1 MSVRNTPSTRIPKFV
16 LKPQPSSTP
25 NSARKCLT
33 GIPTLIPNR
42 QSFQLEQ
49 QNANKRRESYV
60 TERRRLTDARQ
71 QILAIHT
78 NITELQLKLRQL
90 CESDGVDNSAV
101 DLCVDAAVPLAS
113 SCCRDCQLK
122 DYHIESL
129 LSERN
134 TVQAK
139 MKIATDKLNTLLA
152 NRIVHQHNLQE
163 TESSHRLE
171 LSAAQLEI
179 DEFAAQLK
187 RVIAKLH
194 SQHEREMSDA
204 GQTFVANIK
213 ELSDGVP
220 ALKAYNRP
228 IDLNSMDRKKA
239 AMHGNLD
246 AEVQLMKSGDIAAL
260 QNSLTVHNNLLAIR
274 SQLIVRM
281 QTQDDAMRQQ
291 LATVNAVNVAHGV
304 EQQLLLG
311 ALAERETRVEQQART
326 IRRME
331 RERAD
336 HAELLV
342 SVEERMTMLTEE
354 NQRLRGQFQFFDC
367 RRVPGTTTAATTQ

>member
-1 MSVRNTPSTRIPKFV
+1 M
-16 LKPQPSSTP
+16 
-25 NSARKCLT
+25 
-33 GIPTLIPNR
+33 
-42 QSFQLEQ
+42 
-49 QNANKRRESYV
+49 

-179 DEFAAQLK
+179 DEFAAQLNVLNSDALLK

-246 AEVQLMKSGDIAAL
+246 AEVQLMKKGDIAAL

-311 ALAERETRVEQQART
+311 ALAERETRVEQQERT
-326 IRRME
+326 IWRME